1 MLYALN
7 RQNREKT
14 GSSSFYFALPDCYEG
29 KEQSTAA
36 ADSTNDN
43 TSDSTADKTSA
54 PATVF
59 MTSTTA
65 PICPPTQRTRPE
77 LCKFFLQGNCRF
89 GTSCRFSH
97 DKGGGSTWVEVNR
110 KLPLANR
117 ACMIV
122 PDYFHLLYNRLLVFF
137 CTCLC
142 ANNMSCYKSVMLN
155 IWFAL
160 TPGSCRHHLPPF
172 YGYAVVFLCF
182 FVLAKVICFLTR
194 LA

>member
-1 MLYALN
+1 MN
-7 RQNREKT
+7 PCV
-14 GSSSFYFALPDCYEG
+14 YFALPDCYEG

-59 MTSTTA
+59 KTSTTA

-97 DKGGGSTWVEVNR
+97 GNRGGT
-110 KLPLANR
+110 
-117 ACMIV
+117 
-122 PDYFHLLYNRLLVFF
+122 
-137 CTCLC
+137 
-142 ANNMSCYKSVMLN
+142 
-155 IWFAL
+155 
-160 TPGSCRHHLPPF
+160 
-172 YGYAVVFLCF
+172 
-182 FVLAKVICFLTR
+182 
-194 LA
+194 